1 MWQLIRAMI
10 IGNLNFRARYDMTKI
25 IQLLQIYLR
34 SAEIEL
40 ASGKEPERGSVL
52 PDDMLEEL
60 QQYIADKDREGSEAE
75 ARRSKMMSPARELT
89 TGGEMP
95 EELAEGWRRRL
106 QAEIDRELRAQPS

>member
-1 MWQLIRAMI
+1 
-10 IGNLNFRARYDMTKI
+10 MTKI

-52 PDDMLEEL
+52 PDDMLEKL

-95 EELAEGWRRRL
+95 EEFAEECRRRL
-106 QAEIDRELRAQPS
+106 RAEIDRELRAQPSG